1 MNILLAVT
9 GSISAYRALDI
20 CRSLTKDNHCVRVM
34 VTRGA
39 CEFLNPNAFKYLG
52 AEFVYSHS
60 DDFNTNAYSKENK
73 VLHIDLVKWCE
84 RLVIAPASANTIAK
98 LSAGLC
104 DDLISS
110 VFLALGDKPCIIFP
124 AMNTNMLSHPLT
136 QRNLN
141 TLEKLPN
148 IFIHPTDSGVLACG
162 DEGLGKLPKPEMI
175 SEIIPLIS
183 FNKSERTILITAGA
197 TMSPMDPIRYVTN
210 PSSGLTG
217 YELAKSFLKAGDKV
231 ILICGHEVTEKI
243 NYLTHLPN
251 IELQYAPTTR
261 EMEKIVLENFDKSQV
276 YISCAALSDI
286 EFEVNAGKL
295 KKDQLAD
302 SLKINRAPD
311 ILANV
316 LSKRTHQKIVG
327 FAAETNTDPNIFKE
341 KWDRKKVDLLI
352 GNKVNSGATEAKQG
366 FGQNQNEYFFIKEG
380 VIKEQK
386 VLTKTQLA
394 DYIQEETK

>member
-1 MNILLAVT
+1 MNIILAAT

-20 CRSLTKDNHCVRVM
+20 CRSLTKDNHSVKVL
-34 VTRGA
+34 VSAGA

-52 AEFVYSHS
+52 AEFVYTHS
-60 DDFNTNAYSKENK
+60 DDFNTNAYSKDNK
-73 VLHIDLVKWCE
+73 VLHIDLARWCD

-98 LSAGLC
+98 LNAGFC
-104 DDLISS
+104 NDLISS

-136 QRNLN
+136 QRNLES
-141 TLEKLPN
+141 LEKLPN
-148 IFIHPTDSGVLACG
+148 IFIHPTDTGELACG
-162 DEGLGKLPKPEMI
+162 DMGLGKLPKPEMI
-175 SEIIPLIS
+175 AEIIPLIS
-183 FNKSERTILITAGA
+183 FNKPKRTVLITTGA

-217 YELAKSFLKAGDKV
+217 YELAKSYLKAHDKV
-231 ILICGHEVTEKI
+231 ILVCGHEVTEKI

-251 IELQYAPTTR
+251 IELKYAPTTR
-261 EMEKIVLENFDKSQV
+261 EMEKVVLENFDKSSV
-276 YISCAALSDI
+276 YISTAALSDI

-295 KKDQLAD
+295 KKDQLSS

-316 LSKRTHQKIVG
+316 LSKRTNQKIVG
-327 FAAETNTDPNIFKE
+327 FAAETNTDPAIFKK

-380 VIKEQK
+380 VITDQR
-386 VLTKTQLA
+386 VLSKTQLA
-394 DYIQEETK
+394 DFIQEETK